1 MPKKFLPT
9 MYLRKSTQER
19 YESSSPN
26 SSIVWLLLNPFLL
39 KVDGLQFIS
48 SKVEAFTKDQKYP
61 R

>member
-1 MPKKFLPT
+1 
-9 MYLRKSTQER
+9 MYLRKNTQER

-39 KVDGLQFIS
+39 KVEGLQFIS
-48 SKVEAFTKDQKYP
+48 TKVEAFTKDKKYP